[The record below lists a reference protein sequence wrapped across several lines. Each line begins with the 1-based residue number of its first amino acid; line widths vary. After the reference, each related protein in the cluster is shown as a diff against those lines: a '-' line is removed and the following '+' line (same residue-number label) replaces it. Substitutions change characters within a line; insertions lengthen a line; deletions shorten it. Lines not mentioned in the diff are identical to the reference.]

1 MVAQPHVDASPLGG
15 LRGRLRLSPLRL
27 LLAAGL
33 MLGVAM
39 LAARPG
45 LLGGALGKGLTA
57 LAGANTTYF
66 WIAGAGFLVSLVASA
81 NTWKTTL
88 QACGARVN
96 GRDACAR
103 YGAGSLVN
111 TFAPLRLGDALRV
124 ALFAR
129 TLPQESS
136 RALTAGGALG
146 TVELARVLVQAALI
160 AVAAVLGAL
169 PAWPV
174 GALLGVASGGILAAA
189 LLRRRLRWGRL
200 EHLLDAFRAL
210 AGSPR
215 RAAALLAWTAVA
227 ALARVFAATA
237 VTSSLGVPWSLGTGL
252 IITAALDL
260 ATAIPLTPGNVGIA
274 SGAVA
279 LALHAR
285 GVPLTTAV
293 ASGLAFHALEAL
305 VGLAFGTSG
314 VLALARFRTPAAR
327 RWGLGLAGAA
337 GATLLALGV
346 SASVL
351 PGGLV

>member
-1 MVAQPHVDASPLGG
+1 MSAQLDGDASPLGG
-15 LRGRLRLSPLRL
+15 LRGHLRVGPIRL

-33 MLGVAM
+33 TLGVVT

-45 LLGGALGKGLTA
+45 LLGGALGRGLSA
-57 LAGANTTYF
+57 LGSANTTFF

-81 NTWKTTL
+81 NTWRTTL
-88 QACGARVN
+88 RACGARL
-96 GRDACAR
+96 GWWDACAR

-111 TFAPLRLGDALRV
+111 TFAPMRLGDAARIV
-124 ALFAR
+124 LFSR
-129 TLPQESS
+129 TLPQE
-136 RALTAGGALG
+136 RGRTLTAGGALG
-146 TVELARVLVQAALI
+146 AVELARVLVQAALL

-169 PAWPV
+169 PAWPIA
-174 GALLGVASGGILAAA
+174 ALLGVASAGALSAV
-189 LLRRRLRWGRL
+189 LLRRRLRWRRL
-200 EHLLDAFRAL
+200 EHLLDAFHAL

-215 RAAALLAWTAVA
+215 RAASLLAWTAVA
-227 ALARVFAATA
+227 ALARVLAATA

-252 IITAALDL
+252 IVTAALDL

-279 LALHAR
+279 LALQAR

-293 ASGLAFHALEAL
+293 ASGLAFHAVEA
-305 VGLAFGTSG
+305 VAGLMFGTAGALS
-314 VLALARFRTPAAR
+314 LAPFRTPAAR

-337 GATLLALGV
+337 GVTLLALGV

-351 PGGLV
+351 PGGLA